1 MPEYEFDIVICL
13 PTRARTHMMDR
24 SVRSLFD
31 LADNPQRIK
40 ILFGFDNNDSVGTAH
55 FTNQLQ
61 PWLDEKDHAYTAMQF
76 EPLGYL
82 RLNEYVNALAKTVT
96 AKWYIFWNDDAV
108 MRTVGWDT
116 EVMRYDGE
124 FKLLAFHTHQDH
136 PYSIFPIVPHK
147 WIEILG
153 YLCPHQISDAWLSQQ
168 AYMLDVW
175 QRIDVIVKH
184 DRYDLTGNNND
195 AVFQNRPM
203 LEGYPFTP
211 GDFDH
216 VDTVNFRLQD
226 CIKLAN
232 YMKSVGL
239 STEFFENVLAGR
251 QDPWERLSRNDVN
264 RQQSQFSID
273 LENKKVLRVL

>member
-1 MPEYEFDIVICL
+1 MPDYEFDIAVLL

-31 LADNPQRIK
+31 LADDPQRIK
-40 ILFGFDNNDSVGTAH
+40 ILFGFDRDDPVGTDY
-55 FTNQLQ
+55 FTDQLQ

-76 EPLGYL
+76 EPMGYI
-82 RLNEYVNALAKTVT
+82 RLNEYVNAMAKTVT

-116 EVMRYDGE
+116 EIMRYDGE
-124 FKLLAFHTHQDH
+124 FKLLAFHTHHDH

-168 AYMLDVW
+168 AYMLNIW

-195 AVFQNRPM
+195 TVFQNRPM
-203 LEGYPFTP
+203 LKGRPFTP

-216 VDTVNFRLQD
+216 IDQTNFRLQD
-226 CIKLAN
+226 CVKLAN
-232 YMKSVGL
+232 YMKSAGL
-239 STEFFENVLAGR
+239 STEFFENVLAGK
-251 QDPWERLSRNDVN
+251 QDPWERLRRNDVN
-264 RQQSQFSID
+264 RQQSQYKID
-273 LENKKVLRVL
+273 QKNKRVIK